1 LQLALPLPSLA
12 GAGCSELRLAVATPF
27 VDRRHGTERAVAE
40 LIERLA
46 EKYGCEIELYAQR
59 VDDLALSGK
68 DTSSIQRDSGI
79 HWRRVLSLPGPH
91 LLRFAFWYF
100 INYWRRLWDRHARG
114 VRFDFVF
121 SPGINC
127 PDAKVILVHAVFHRV
142 EELERNSKPSGLRG
156 LHRRLY
162 YGLLCFL
169 ERRLYT
175 SKKVTLAA
183 VSRHTAAQ
191 LAQYFGRNDVTVIPN
206 GVDTQQFRP
215 GARLAQREAT
225 RDRWRLSRN
234 DRVLLLVGND
244 WRNKGLDTLLQAT
257 ALCKELPIRLLILGQ
272 DDPGSFAAR
281 VGELG
286 LAKRVEFAPP
296 SPDILSFYAPAD
308 IVVAPS
314 LEDSFNLPALEAMA
328 CGLPV
333 IVSPEAGIS
342 EWVTPGHDAVLLKDP
357 RDASELAE
365 AIRSLVSDPEHAARM
380 GENAVRTASTLTWDR
395 HAEAVFQLLSQIK
408 KN

>member
-1 LQLALPLPSLA
+1 
-12 GAGCSELRLAVATPF
+12 LRLAVASPF

-40 LIERLA
+40 LIERLS
-46 EKYGCEIELYAQR
+46 EKFGCEIELYAQR
-59 VDDLALSGK
+59 VDDFALSG
-68 DTSSIQRDSGI
+68 TGTGSIQQEGRI
-79 HWRRVLSLPGPH
+79 HWRRVPSLPGPH
-91 LLRFAFWYF
+91 LLRFAGWYLF
-100 INYWRRLWDRHARG
+100 NFWRRQWDRRARG
-114 VRFDFVF
+114 ARFDRVF

-127 PDAKVILVHAVFHRV
+127 SDANVILVHAVFHRL
-142 EELERNSKPSGLRG
+142 EELQRNSARGGFRG

-162 YGLLCFL
+162 YGMLCFL
-169 ERRLYT
+169 ERRIYT
-175 SKKVTLAA
+175 RKNVTLAA
-183 VSRHTAAQ
+183 VSRHTAVQ
-191 LAQYFGRNDVTVIPN
+191 LKRYFGRSDVTVIPD

-215 GARLAQREAT
+215 GARLAQREGT

-234 DRVLLLVGND
+234 DRALLLVGND

-257 ALCKELPIRLLILGQ
+257 ALCKELPIRLLIVGQ
-272 DDPGSFAAR
+272 DDPGHFAAR
-281 VGELG
+281 VDELG
-286 LAKRVEFAPP
+286 LAKCVEFAPP
-296 SPDILSFYAPAD
+296 SPDILPFYAAAD

-342 EWVTPGHDAVLLKDP
+342 EWVTHGQDAVLLKNP
-357 RDASELAE
+357 KDARELAE
-365 AIRSLVSDPEHAARM
+365 AIRGLANDPGLAARI

-408 KN
+408 KR